1 MRRSK
6 ELKRR
11 DLRRLKRKR
20 RVRGRIFGTKDI
32 PRVSIYK
39 SNRYLTIQAINDEN
53 ANTLVFLNT
62 AHLENK
68 IRSNINGAKE
78 AGLIFANKLKEANI
92 EKVRFDRNGYKYHG
106 VVAAFADSLR
116 ENGIKL

>member
-6 ELKRR
+6 ALAKR

-20 RVRGRIFGTKDI
+20 RVRGRISGTADM
-32 PRVSIYK
+32 PRVTIYK
-39 SNRYLTIQAINDEN
+39 SNKYIVVQAINDTEGK
-53 ANTLVFLNT
+53 TLVFLNT

-68 IRSNINGAKE
+68 LPSNINGAKE
-78 AGLIFANKLKEANI
+78 AAKIFAEKLKEANI
-92 EKVRFDRNGYKYHG
+92 DTVRFDRNGYKYHG
-106 VVAAFADSLR
+106 VVAAFADTLR

>member
-6 ELKRR
+6 ALAKR

-20 RVRGRIFGTKDI
+20 RVRGRINGTVEM
-32 PRVSIYK
+32 PRVTIFK
-39 SNRYLTIQAINDEN
+39 SNKYIVVQAINDTDGK
-53 ANTLVFLNT
+53 TLAFLNT

-68 IRSNINGAKE
+68 LASNINGAKE
-78 AGLIFANKLKEANI
+78 AAKIFAEKLKEANI
-92 EKVRFDRNGYKYHG
+92 DSVVFDRNGYKYHG
-106 VVAAFADSLR
+106 VVAAFADTLR

>member
-6 ELKRR
+6 ALAKR

-20 RVRGRIFGTKDI
+20 RVRGRVSGSADM
-32 PRVSIYK
+32 PRVSIFK
-39 SNRYLTIQAINDEN
+39 SNKYIVVQAIDDVSG
-53 ANTLVFLNT
+53 NTLAYLNT

-68 IRSNINGAKE
+68 LPSNINGAKE
-78 AGLIFANKLKEANI
+78 AGKIFAEKLKDANI
-92 EKVRFDRNGYKYHG
+92 ETVRFDRNGYKYHG
-106 VVAAFADSLR
+106 VVAAFADTLR

>member
-39 SNRYLTIQAINDEN
+39 SNRYLIVQAIDDEN
-53 ANTLVFLNT
+53 GNTLVFLNT

-68 IRSNINGAKE
+68 LPSNINGAKE
-78 AGLIFANKLKEANI
+78 AGVIFANKLKEANI
-92 EKVRFDRNGYKYHG
+92 NTVKFDRNGYKYHG

>member
-6 ELKRR
+6 ELAKRDFR
-11 DLRRLKRKR
+11 ALKRKR
-20 RVRGRIFGTKDI
+20 RIRGRISGTAEM

-39 SNRYLTIQAINDEN
+39 SNRYLIIQAIDDTKGH
-53 ANTLVFLNT
+53 TLAHLNT

-68 IRSNINGAKE
+68 LASNIAGAKE
-78 AGLIFANKLKEANI
+78 AGKLFAEKLKSLNI
-92 EKVRFDRNGYKYHG
+92 EKAVFDRNGYKYHG
-106 VVAAFADSLR
+106 VVAAFADALR

>member
-6 ELKRR
+6 ALAKR

-20 RVRGRIFGTKDI
+20 RVRGRISGTADM
-32 PRVSIYK
+32 PRVTIYK
-39 SNRYLTIQAINDEN
+39 SNKYLVVQAINDTEGR
-53 ANTLVFLNT
+53 TLAFLNT

-68 IRSNINGAKE
+68 IPSNIEGAKE
-78 AGLIFANKLKEANI
+78 AAKIFAGKLKEANI
-92 EKVRFDRNGYKYHG
+92 ETVRFDRNGYKYHG
-106 VVAAFADSLR
+106 VVAAFADTLR

>member
-6 ELKRR
+6 ALAKR

-20 RVRGRIFGTKDI
+20 RVRGRISGTADM
-32 PRVSIYK
+32 PRVTIFK
-39 SNRYLTIQAINDEN
+39 SNRYLVIQAIDDV
-53 ANTLVFLNT
+53 AGNTLAFLNT

-68 IRSNINGAKE
+68 LPSNINGAKE
-78 AGLIFANKLKEANI
+78 AAKIFAEKLKAADI
-92 EKVRFDRNGYKYHG
+92 DAIRFDRNGYKYHG
-106 VVAAFADSLR
+106 VVAAFADTLR

>member
-6 ELKRR
+6 ELAKR

-20 RVRGRIFGTKDI
+20 RVRGRISGTADM

-39 SNRYLTIQAINDEN
+39 SNRYIIVQAINDTEGK
-53 ANTLVFLNT
+53 TLVFLNT

-68 IRSNINGAKE
+68 LPSNINGAKV
-78 AGLIFANKLKEANI
+78 AAKIFAEKLKEANI
-92 EKVRFDRNGYKYHG
+92 DTVRFDRNGYKYHG
-106 VVAAFADSLR
+106 VVAAFADTLR

>member
-20 RVRGRIFGTKDI
+20 RIRGRISGTEAK
-32 PRVSIYK
+32 PRVTIYK
-39 SNRYLTIQAINDEN
+39 SNRYLIVQAIDDTKGH
-53 ANTLVFLNT
+53 TLVYLNT
-62 AHLENK
+62 GHLEEK
-68 IRSNINGAKE
+68 IPSNIEGAKK
-78 AGLIFANKLKEANI
+78 AGKLFADKLKEANI
-92 EKVRFDRNGYKYHG
+92 ETVAFDRNGYKYHG
-106 VVAAFADSLR
+106 VVAAFADTLR

>member
-20 RVRGRIFGTKDI
+20 RIRGRISGTAQV

-39 SNRYLTIQAINDEN
+39 SNRYIIAQAIDDT
-53 ANTLVFLNT
+53 AGRTLVFLNT
-62 AHLENK
+62 GHLENK
-68 IRSNINGAKE
+68 LPANINGAKE
-78 AGLIFANKLKEANI
+78 AAKLFAEKLKNAGI
-92 EKVRFDRNGYKYHG
+92 EKIAFDRNGYKYHG
-106 VVAAFADSLR
+106 VVAAFADTLR
-116 ENGIKL
+116 ENGIKV